1 MMTIK
6 VTAMA
11 GISLECERK
20 LSAHWH
26 CIRWKNGNILTHAMP
41 VGTSQPLILA
51 VFVKFV
57 VKIQRPIL
65 T

>member
-1 MMTIK
+1 MMIIK

-26 CIRWKNGNILTHAMP
+26 CTRLKKWKYFNACNASRHQSAFHFGCP
-41 VGTSQPLILA
+41 RK
-51 VFVKFV
+51 VFC
-57 VKIQRPIL
+57 
-65 T
+65 